1 MMSLQLSRFLL
12 IPDFHVDAQ
21 NGYRIAWMEG
31 LSLMISKRR
40 QPGAVDCGLIR
51 SRERVIFW
59 LCFGIT
65 VKM

>member
-12 IPDFHVDAQ
+12 IPDFQVDAQ
-21 NGYRIAWMEG
+21 NGYLIPWRER

-40 QPGAVDCGLIR
+40 RPGVVDCGLIR

-59 LCFGIT
+59 LCFGIS